1 MFRYALNAST
11 IRPTPIL
18 EKISI
23 AGQAGY
29 GAIELWHDEIDDH
42 LAHGGTL
49 ADLQSALADQ
59 NLAVPTTIYLGG
71 WFNAE
76 DTAWPGVRAECARR
90 MEQAGALGAPHI
102 IAGPAEGRPDYAL
115 GTRRYRELLELGESI
130 GVHPAMEFLGF
141 VEQLNTIEDALE
153 IMTAADHPH
162 ATTVLDP
169 FHIFRGGGDLESIAK
184 LTANQIA
191 VSHFN
196 DTPADPPR
204 EEQHD
209 HSRVM
214 PGDGHLNL
222 VRYCELLAATGY
234 NGWLSLELFNEQ
246 HWAEDPLEVARIGLE
261 KMRTIAE
268 G

>member
-23 AGQAGY
+23 AGRAGY
-29 GAIELWHDEIDDH
+29 GAIELWHDEIDAH
-42 LAHGGTL
+42 LAEGGTL
-49 ADLQSALADQ
+49 TDLQTALSDHG
-59 NLAVPTTIYLGG
+59 LAVPTTIYLGD
-71 WFNAE
+71 WFDA
-76 DTAWPGVRAECARR
+76 DDHAWPAVREECRRR
-90 MEQAGALGAPHI
+90 MEQAVALGAPHI
-102 IAGPAEGRPDYAL
+102 IAGPADGRPNYAL
-115 GTRRYRELLELGESI
+115 GARRYRELLELGDSI
-130 GVHPAMEFLGF
+130 GVKPAMEFLGF

-153 IMTAADHPH
+153 IMTAADHPD
-162 ATTVLDP
+162 ASTVLDP
-169 FHIFRGGGDLESIAK
+169 FHIFRGGGDMESIAK
-184 LTANQIA
+184 LDARQIA

-196 DTPADPPR
+196 DTPATPPR

-214 PGDGHLNL
+214 PGAGHLDL
-222 VRYCELLAATGY
+222 ARYCTLLAATGY

-246 HWAEDPLEVARIGLE
+246 HWAEDPLEVARRGLE
-261 KMRTIAE
+261 TMRAIAE

>member
-18 EKISI
+18 DKIRI

-29 GAIELWHDEIDDH
+29 GAIELWHDEIDTH
-42 LAHGGTL
+42 LAAGGTL
-49 ADLQSALADQ
+49 ADLQTALAVHA
-59 NLAVPTTIYLGG
+59 LVVPTTIYLGD
-71 WFNAE
+71 WFDADD
-76 DTAWPGVRAECARR
+76 DTWPGVRDECRRR
-90 MEQAGALGAPHI
+90 MEQAVALGAPHI
-102 IAGPAEGRPDYAL
+102 IAGPADGRPDYAL
-115 GTRRYRELLELGESI
+115 GARRYRELLELGDTI
-130 GVHPAMEFLGF
+130 GVKPAMEFLGF

-153 IMTAADHPH
+153 IMVAADHPH

-169 FHIFRGGGDLESIAK
+169 FHIFRGGGDMESITK
-184 LTANQIA
+184 LQAHQIA

-196 DTPADPPR
+196 DTPDSPPR

-214 PGDGHLNL
+214 PGEGHLDL
-222 VRYCELLAATGY
+222 ARYCELLTATGY
-234 NGWLSLELFNEQ
+234 DGWLSLELFNEQ
-246 HWAEDPLEVARIGLE
+246 HWAEDPMEVARIGLE

-268 G
+268 A